1 MCIEFSCVVRVAVLG
16 VCSAFT
22 PAFSHIL
29 VRRVFELE
37 YRWYSSLCD
46 IYYVDAQPSQN
57 EARAHVFFYLEN
69 QVPGLPAVQNLGSS
83 KYIV

>member
-1 MCIEFSCVVRVAVLG
+1 MFK
-16 VCSAFT
+16 
-22 PAFSHIL
+22 P
-29 VRRVFELE
+29 E

-57 EARAHVFFYLEN
+57 EGRMYFLYLEN
-69 QVPGLPAVQNLGSS
+69 QVPGLPAGKNLGSS